1 MKAKTRDQL
10 ESRMKRDRWY
20 TIAELEALTE
30 YTRTSVVYAIKKML
44 EDKVVVKMAGQYRL
58 LYPGEALEVYAPKA
72 VGESR
77 RLKSEGV
84 AGNPLRETASVPAAG
99 RGVRLQEIS
108 DQIRALREEAERIW
122 SELQIEAKNL

>member
-1 MKAKTRDQL
+1 MRAKTRNQL
-10 ESRMKRDRWY
+10 ETRMKKDRWY

-44 EDKVVVKMAGQYRL
+44 EDQVAIKMAGRYRL
-58 LYPGEALEVYAPKA
+58 LDPSEVSAFNGVKIA
-72 VGESR
+72 VESR
-77 RLKSEGV
+77 ALKSEGV